1 MKKLMICFFLYFIQN
16 LIEFNIV
23 YNRRIF
29 LMVDIGKDFSLNLLK
44 RKYKSFYVN
53 FMEED
58 EVINLGL

>member
-1 MKKLMICFFLYFIQN
+1 MICFLYFIQN

>member
-1 MKKLMICFFLYFIQN
+1 MKKLMICFLYVIQN

>member
-1 MKKLMICFFLYFIQN
+1 MKKLMICFLYFIQN

>member
-1 MKKLMICFFLYFIQN
+1 
-16 LIEFNIV
+16 
-23 YNRRIF
+23 
-29 LMVDIGKDFSLNLLK
+29 MVDIGKDFSLNLLK

>member
-1 MKKLMICFFLYFIQN
+1 MKKLMICFLYLMQN

>member
-1 MKKLMICFFLYFIQN
+1 MKKLMICFLYFIQN

-53 FMEED
+53 FMDED